1 MGMFGGVSDH
11 RREISYKTQSHN
23 SGSAVTGQSVSLK
36 NTGDLQ
42 LIKPTFDF
50 NQTMIVDQMSK
61 N

>member
-1 MGMFGGVSDH
+1 MGASGGVSDH
-11 RREISYKTQSHN
+11 RREISYKSQSHN

-36 NTGDLQ
+36 NTGDLL

-50 NQTMIVDQMSK
+50 NQTMTVDQTGK